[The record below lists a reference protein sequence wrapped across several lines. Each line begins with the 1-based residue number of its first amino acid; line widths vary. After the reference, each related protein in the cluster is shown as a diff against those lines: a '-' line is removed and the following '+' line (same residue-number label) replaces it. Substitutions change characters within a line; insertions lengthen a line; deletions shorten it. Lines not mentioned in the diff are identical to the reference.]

1 MLSWI
6 KKKQA
11 VVSKQN
17 RAITPE
23 GDISDAE
30 PTDAEL
36 EFSD

>member
-1 MLSWI
+1 MDKEEASSI
-6 KKKQA
+6 VAKR
-11 VVSKQN
+11 N